1 MAYSNYPY
9 GQMPMPPMPP
19 MPPIM
24 QQGMQ
29 MMPQQP
35 QQQSQRP
42 QIDPQQFRQFAITLN
57 DQALMNFAQIA
68 RARGI
73 SEQDITQGIQFIKSL

>member
-19 MPPIM
+19 IM
-24 QQGMQ
+24 QQGLQ

-35 QQQSQRP
+35 QQLQQQSQRP
-42 QIDPQQFRQFAITLN
+42 QIDPQQFRQFAVTLN
-57 DQALMNFAQIA
+57 DQALMNFAQMA